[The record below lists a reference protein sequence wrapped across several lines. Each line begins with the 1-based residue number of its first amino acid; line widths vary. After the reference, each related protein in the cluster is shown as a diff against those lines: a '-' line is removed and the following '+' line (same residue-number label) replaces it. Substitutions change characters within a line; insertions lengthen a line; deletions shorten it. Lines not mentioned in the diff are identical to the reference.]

1 MSLSIDYHW
10 QTELF
15 YGDICNLSPA
25 FPVYKNGELICV
37 GIYLTRM
44 CGVIFV
50 VVAVRHW
57 VYCKMYNASPFI
69 HNPGCNYL
77 EILIQIW
84 FVFSLSFVIL
94 QFQIVDGFN
103 GASSIIFIMNFIMLI
118 HVVTRTELGLTL
130 HQLRGR
136 QLSHSLQPCRNPTR
150 SGHRPNSPSVASS
163 LPSPGLL
170 FTFFPW
176 SMHYSPCGCNA
187 PAWLLWLDNRW

>member
-1 MSLSIDYHW
+1 MSLSIDNHW

-15 YGDICNLSPA
+15 YGDIWNLSPA

-69 HNPGCNYL
+69 YNPGCTYL
-77 EILIQIW
+77 EILIQTW
-84 FVFSLSFVIL
+84 FVFSFSFSFVIL

-103 GASSIIFIMNFIMLI
+103 GASSIIFIMNFIIFI
-118 HVVTRTELGLTL
+118 HVVTGTELGLTL

-136 QLSHSLQPCRNPTR
+136 QLSHSYNKTKAFYD
-150 SGHRPNSPSVASS
+150 SGRHYNYIINLTCTFLLAPNV
-163 LPSPGLL
+163 
-170 FTFFPW
+170 
-176 SMHYSPCGCNA
+176 
-187 PAWLLWLDNRW
+187 

>member
-1 MSLSIDYHW
+1 MSLSIDNHW

-69 HNPGCNYL
+69 YNPGCTYL
-77 EILIQIW
+77 EILIQTW
-84 FVFSLSFVIL
+84 FVFSFSFSFVIL

-170 FTFFPW
+170 FTFFLV
-176 SMHYSPCGCNA
+176 NA
-187 PAWLLWLDNRW
+187 LFSLWLQCPCLASLVGQ